1 MSETKIGFLKEL
13 GITKGN
19 YPQGFFEKIENMNQ
33 CVTNVERGY
42 CADESRCD
50 GREEDFCIKDVVGTD
65 HERYAG
71 NTWIDAFWDLDRGDN
86 IIELYRSNPQYWEE
100 MKKEG
105 HAEIGLLKRGDKYY
119 ILARA
124 GGGNNRIITM
134 KIKYLALIHQAGD
147 DEAEIDRINKEFTF
161 KGRVRELPIDINDPI
176 PFVVVA
182 MAEDLSGITVCKKG
196 ETFCVTKKFT
206 DIELFRGSSEELIEY
221 FQSLFDIA
229 VHGEKIVNER
239 LQAIERGCHFSARK
253 HRQILESILPQ
264 LKEFGER

>member
-1 MSETKIGFLKEL
+1 MSEIKIEFLKEL
-13 GITKGN
+13 GIGKGN

-42 CADESRCD
+42 CEVESRCD
-50 GREEDFCIKDVVGTD
+50 GKEEDFCIKDVVGTD

-71 NTWIDAFWDLDRGDN
+71 KTWIDAFLDLARGDD
-86 IIELYRSNPQYWEE
+86 IIELYRSNPEYWEE

-147 DEAEIDRINKEFTF
+147 NEEEKKRINQQFTF

-182 MAEDLSGITVCKKG
+182 MAEDLPGITVCKKG
-196 ETFCVTKKFT
+196 DTFCVTKKIT